1 MLIHLSIPSK
11 NSLPSLDEAWRLFIS
26 SGDHTEV
33 SSNSL
38 ADVIN
43 GFWQFTMSCSVA
55 LRSCSNSSAPLDMQR
70 ANLDGQNLCSQI
82 YGRDWIPE
90 PPCHSIFKRR
100 GGGGGVQNWACISRV
115 ARIKAPRSMTLKRF
129 RTPFAILPLIKG
141 GGGVRNGGV
150 SRKGPIPVVSPFVS
164 FSSPPVICSPPDR
177 APRLIP
183 FSPSLSSDICPSPN
197 YQNSEVV

>member
-38 ADVIN
+38 ADHQWFLAV
-43 GFWQFTMSCSVA
+43 SLCRASVA

-82 YGRDWIPE
+82 YGRDWILE

-100 GGGGGVQNWACISRV
+100 GGGGVQNWARISRA
-115 ARIKAPRSMTLKRF
+115 ARIKVPRSTMLKRF
-129 RTPFAILPLIKG
+129 RTPFSILPLIKG
-141 GGGVRNGGV
+141 GGG
-150 SRKGPIPVVSPFVS
+150 GPEWWGIEEGPHSCRVTFCIVLLPTCRL
-164 FSSPPVICSPPDR
+164 FST
-177 APRLIP
+177 
-183 FSPSLSSDICPSPN
+183 
-197 YQNSEVV
+197 